1 MSQMNPEV
9 VIVNDH
15 NFELPT
21 AFEVI
26 IDTILLSVSH
36 HNNVSLTISFV
47 NIGEMEILNNKYYG
61 YAQSTDVLSFEANE
75 IDPETGRL
83 ILGDIVICY
92 PHVQN
97 QSSYLNN
104 NLFDELKLM
113 IIHGFLHL
121 LGYDHD
127 DENKKSK
134 MWHLQDKILKMNNIQ
149 LNQLPE

>member
-1 MSQMNPEV
+1 MNPEV

-75 IDPETGRL
+75 I
-83 ILGDIVICY
+83 VICY

-113 IIHGFLHL
+113 IIHGLLHL

>member
-1 MSQMNPEV
+1 MNPEIALINDQNFEIPSSLEE
-9 VIVNDH
+9 IVN
-15 NFELPT
+15 
-21 AFEVI
+21 
-26 IDTILLSVSH
+26 TILLSVGH
-36 HNNVSLTISFV
+36 ANNISLSISFV
-47 NIGEMEILNNKYYG
+47 NNSEMIILNEKYYG

-97 QSSYLNN
+97 QSSILNN

-113 IIHGFLHL
+113 VIHGLLHL

-127 DENKKSK
+127 DEIKKSK
-134 MWHLQDKILKMNNIQ
+134 MWQLQDKILKMNKIQ

>member
-1 MSQMNPEV
+1 MNPE
-9 VIVNDH
+9 IAIINDQ
-15 NFELPT
+15 NFEIPSSLE
-21 AFEVI
+21 EVVN
-26 IDTILLSVSH
+26 TILLSVGH
-36 HNNVSLTISFV
+36 ANNISLSISFV
-47 NIGEMEILNNKYYG
+47 NISEMKILNKKYYG

-97 QSSYLNN
+97 QSSFLNN

-113 IIHGFLHL
+113 VIHGLLHL

-127 DENKKSK
+127 DEIKKSK
-134 MWHLQDKILKMNNIQ
+134 MWQLQDKILKMNKIQ

>member
-1 MSQMNPEV
+1 MSLMNPEIALINDQNFEIPSSLEE
-9 VIVNDH
+9 IVN
-15 NFELPT
+15 
-21 AFEVI
+21 
-26 IDTILLSVSH
+26 TILLSVGH
-36 HNNVSLTISFV
+36 ANNISLSISFV
-47 NIGEMEILNNKYYG
+47 NNSEMIILNEKYYG

-97 QSSYLNN
+97 QSSILNN

-113 IIHGFLHL
+113 VIHGLLHL

-127 DENKKSK
+127 DEIKKSK
-134 MWHLQDKILKMNNIQ
+134 MWQLQDKILKMNKIQ